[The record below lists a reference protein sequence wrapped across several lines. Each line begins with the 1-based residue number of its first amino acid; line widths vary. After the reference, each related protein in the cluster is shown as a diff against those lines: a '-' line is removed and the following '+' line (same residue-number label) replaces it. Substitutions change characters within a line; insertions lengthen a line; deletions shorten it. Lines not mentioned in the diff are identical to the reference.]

1 MAMINLTQQMRDLID
16 PALAKGT
23 PCLVATATKDGV
35 PNIGYKG
42 SVMVFDNESLAYWE
56 RTLQGTQHNIE
67 ENPSVMIL
75 FRDPATRAAWR
86 FVGKAT
92 VHKDGPLR
100 DQVMAR
106 TVPAELDRDPER
118 KGYAVI
124 VKVDKVLPMS
134 GQTPMQSRDD

>member
-1 MAMINLTQQMRDLID
+1 VIQLTQQMRDLID

-23 PCLVATATKDGV
+23 PCVVATASKAGA

-42 SVMVFDNESLAYWE
+42 SVMVFDDESLAYWE
-56 RTLQGTQHNIE
+56 RTYQGTQHNIE
-67 ENPSVMIL
+67 ENPNVMIL

-92 VHKDGPLR
+92 VHKEGALR
-100 DQVMAR
+100 DQVMSR
-106 TVPAELDRDPER
+106 TVQAELDRDPER

-124 VKVDKVLPMS
+124 VKVDKVLPLS
-134 GQTPMQSRDD
+134 GQTPIQSRDS

>member
-1 MAMINLTQQMRDLID
+1 MIQLTQQMRDLID

-23 PCLVATATKDGV
+23 PCLVATVSKDGM

-42 SVMVFDNESLAYWE
+42 SVMVFDDESLAYWE
-56 RTLQGTQHNIE
+56 RTLQGTSQNVE
-67 ENPSVMIL
+67 ENPNVMIL

-92 VHKDGPLR
+92 VHKTGALR

-106 TVPAELDRDPER
+106 TVQAELDRDPEH

-124 VKVDKVLPMS
+124 VKVDKVMPLT
-134 GQTPMQSRDD
+134 GQTPMQSRDH

>member
-1 MAMINLTQQMRDLID
+1 MIQLTQQMRDLID

-23 PCLVATATKDGV
+23 PCLVATVSKDGM

-42 SVMVFDNESLAYWE
+42 SVMVFDDESLAYWE
-56 RTLQGTQHNIE
+56 RTLQGTSQNVE
-67 ENPSVMIL
+67 ENPNVMIL

-92 VHKDGPLR
+92 VHKTGALR

-106 TVPAELDRDPER
+106 TVQAELDRDPER

-124 VKVDKVLPMS
+124 IKVDKIMPLT
-134 GQTPMQSRDD
+134 GQTPMQSRDN

>member
-1 MAMINLTQQMRDLID
+1 MINLTQQMRDLID

-23 PCLVATATKDGV
+23 PCLVATASKDGM

-42 SVMVFDNESLAYWE
+42 SVLVFDDESLAYWE
-56 RTLQGTQHNIE
+56 RTHQGTLQNVE
-67 ENPSVMIL
+67 DNPNVMIL
-75 FRDPATRAAWR
+75 FRDPASRAAWR

-92 VHKDGPLR
+92 IHKSGPLR
-100 DQVMAR
+100 EQVMAR

-124 VKVDKVLPMS
+124 VKVNKVLPVT
-134 GQTPMQSRDD
+134 GQTPVQSRDS

>member
-1 MAMINLTQQMRDLID
+1 MIQLTQQMRELID

-23 PCLVATATKDGV
+23 PCLVATASKDGT

-42 SVMVFDNESLAYWE
+42 SVMVFDDDSLAYWE
-56 RTLQGTQHNIE
+56 RTHQGTLQNVE
-67 ENPSVMIL
+67 DNPQVMIL

-86 FVGKAT
+86 FLGKAT
-92 VHKDGPLR
+92 VYKGGPLR
-100 DQVMAR
+100 EQVMAR

-124 VKVDKVLPMS
+124 VKVDKVLPLS
-134 GQTPMQSRDD
+134 GQTPMQSRDS

>member
-1 MAMINLTQQMRDLID
+1 MIKLTDQMRELID

-23 PCLVATATKDGV
+23 PCLVATVSADGT

-42 SVMVFDNESLAYWE
+42 SVMVFDDESLAFWE
-56 RTLQGTQHNIE
+56 RTRQGTLNNLE
-67 ENPSVMIL
+67 KNSNVMVL

-92 VHKDGPLR
+92 LHKEGALR
-100 DQVMAR
+100 EQVMAR
-106 TVPAELDRDPER
+106 TVQAELDRDPER

-124 VKVDKVLPMS
+124 VKVDRVLPVT
-134 GQTPMQSRDD
+134 GQTPMQSRDG

>member
-1 MAMINLTQQMRDLID
+1 MIQLTQQMRDLID

-23 PCLVATATKDGV
+23 PCLVATASKDGI

-42 SVMVFDNESLAYWE
+42 SVMVFDDEALAYWE
-56 RTLQGTQHNIE
+56 RTLQGTLQNVE
-67 ENPSVMIL
+67 ENPNVMIL

-92 VHKDGPLR
+92 IHKDGTLR
-100 DQVMAR
+100 EQVMAR
-106 TVPAELDRDPER
+106 TVQAELDRDPER

-124 VKVDKVLPMS
+124 VKIDKVLPVT
-134 GQTPMQSRDD
+134 GQTPMQSR

>member
-1 MAMINLTQQMRDLID
+1 MIQLTQQMRDLID

-23 PCLVATATKDGV
+23 PCLVATVSKDGM

-42 SVMVFDNESLAYWE
+42 SVMVFDDESLAYWE
-56 RTLQGTQHNIE
+56 RTLQGTSQNVE
-67 ENPSVMIL
+67 ENPNVMIL

-92 VHKDGPLR
+92 VHKTGALR

-106 TVPAELDRDPER
+106 TVQAELDRDPER

-124 VKVDKVLPMS
+124 VKVDKVMPLT
-134 GQTPMQSRDD
+134 GQTPMQSRDN

>member
-1 MAMINLTQQMRDLID
+1 MINLTQQMRELID

-23 PCLVATATKDGV
+23 PCLVATASKDGQ

-42 SVMVFDNESLAYWE
+42 SVMVFDDDSLAYWE
-56 RTLQGTQHNIE
+56 RTHQGTLQNVE
-67 ENPSVMIL
+67 DNPQVMIL

-86 FVGKAT
+86 FVGQAT
-92 VHKDGPLR
+92 IHKTGPLR

-106 TVPAELDRDPER
+106 TVQAELDRDPER

-124 VKVDKVLPMS
+124 VKVDKVLPLA